1 MRRSLLAALA
11 VIVLIGVVVVAKVG
25 RDPKAVIVDW
35 QIIKPPSREVS
46 VESPAR
52 GPIVQTVTAPGVV
65 EPVDEAQIASQIVGR
80 VVEVKV
86 KDGDLVKKGDLLVK
100 IEETEAKARLD
111 SSAARIDRLK
121 ASIVQAQ
128 SNREKAERDVTR
140 SAKLAGRNV
149 ATPTELADAR
159 STLAGFEAA
168 LLAARNDLR
177 ESEAMRRTNQQDFD
191 RTEIRA
197 PIDGVVAGCEV
208 EVGEVVIPGTTNLA
222 GAVLMTIGDLS
233 RMQVRAEVDETDVP
247 LVKTD
252 QAARVY
258 LQADPSRPI
267 AGKVDRVAPKGKK
280 TDEVV
285 SFETLVLVGAA
296 SSVLRSQMT
305 ATVESEVRRASDV
318 LGVPVQAVVHRR
330 RKDLP
335 DSPAVRAWSKLN
347 NRSLG
352 EKAKDIDA
360 RYVKIVFVVEDGVAR
375 ARPVET
381 GISDERR
388 IEILHGLEPTDKVIT
403 APFRALDELKDGNPV
418 IPTGG

>member
-11 VIVLIGVVVVAKVG
+11 VIVLIGVVVVANVG

-222 GAVLMTIGDLS
+222 GAVLMTVGDLS

-296 SSVLRSQMT
+296 SSALRSQMT
-305 ATVESEVRRASDV
+305 ATVEIEVRRASDV

>member
-11 VIVLIGVVVVAKVG
+11 VIVLIGVVVVANVG

-222 GAVLMTIGDLS
+222 GAVLMTVGDLS

-296 SSVLRSQMT
+296 SGSLRSQMT
-305 ATVESEVRRASDV
+305 ATVEIEVRRASDV